1 MIMELVLF
9 VLLFFNTF
17 VLKNIDRTYTLV
29 IVIFFLILTLVKVKY
44 KKPIGNRNLITYYVI
59 GGISLLTIGLLYIFG
74 IFDGFSLGYGLFS
87 KRSIGVVNILI
98 IFAIV
103 VVTELIR
110 YVLSLQNCKNK
121 KICFIKNIIMLMC
134 YVFIDLSIDDR
145 IYGFNGFKQICEFIC
160 LFLVQSVSKNLF
172 LINTSKKY
180 GYGSCLIYRF
190 IMDLYVYIVP
200 IVPVVNTFINAVI
213 FTVIPYV
220 EYISLKNINEK
231 KSIKLSKLR
240 NKNFN
245 YAFNMLELVVIG
257 ILVALVSCEFKYG
270 MLAVGSESMTGAIN
284 KGDAV
289 IYERYNDKDN
299 NKISDGQIIVFKKN
313 SMMVVHRVYRS
324 IPVDDGYFIYQT
336 KGDANK
342 NIDNWLV
349 KPEEIVGLVNK
360 RVLWIAWPSVLL
372 NEMFG

>member
-29 IVIFFLILTLVKVKY
+29 IVIFFLILTLVKAKY

-134 YVFIDLSIDDR
+134 YVFIDLSIADR

-172 LINTSKKY
+172 LMNTSKKY
-180 GYGSCLIYRF
+180 GYGACLIYRF
-190 IMDLYVYIVP
+190 IMDLYFYIVP

-213 FTVIPYV
+213 FTVIPYA